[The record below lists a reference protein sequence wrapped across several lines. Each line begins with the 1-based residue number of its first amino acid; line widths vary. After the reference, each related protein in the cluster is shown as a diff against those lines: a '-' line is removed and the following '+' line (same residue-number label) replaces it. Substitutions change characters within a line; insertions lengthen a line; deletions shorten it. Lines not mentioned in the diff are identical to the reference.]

1 MNAPLRHRCRN
12 PRCKLK
18 LSAPVENEH
27 HAFCCR
33 GCYVSF
39 YPLALPGV
47 RGADQAEERAPAVR
61 KRA

>member
-1 MNAPLRHRCRN
+1 MNAPFRHRCRN

-18 LSAPVENEH
+18 LPAPVENEH

-39 YPLALPGV
+39 YRSRCLVCEAPI
-47 RGADQAEERAPAVR
+47 RRRNERQR
-61 KRA
+61 